1 MHWHG
6 GAAYP
11 RGGQNPCGP
20 PPQERAGGQTQ
31 KNGKTKGVLPPPWIW
46 KIQGAVARA
55 VFEKHGLFQSGIKR
69 NGVKRVAKDG
79 TRRGGARPGAGRK
92 PKALA
97 DKIKDGQKASVMMVP
112 AELESVDMPP
122 IRDFLTE
129 EQRDGT
135 KLCSQ
140 EIYEETYRW
149 LQERKCAALVSRQ
162 LVEQYAMSVGRWIHC
177 EQTISKLG
185 YIAKH
190 PTTSAAIASPY
201 VKMAQDYMK
210 QVNTVWNE
218 IYQVVKENC
227 SGEWSGTPQDDAMQL
242 LLRARAPKNGG
253 GN

>member
-1 MHWHG
+1 M
-6 GAAYP
+6 
-11 RGGQNPCGP
+11 
-20 PPQERAGGQTQ
+20 
-31 KNGKTKGVLPPPWIW
+31 
-46 KIQGAVARA
+46 
-55 VFEKHGLFQSGIKR
+55 
-69 NGVKRVAKDG
+69 AKDG

-112 AELESVDMPP
+112 AELESVEMPP

-135 KLCSQ
+135 KLCSE
-140 EIYEETYRW
+140 EIYNETYRW
-149 LQERKCAALVSRQ
+149 LKERKCEHIVSRQ

-190 PTTSAAIASPY
+190 PTTNAAIASPY

-210 QVNTVWNE
+210 QVNTIWNE
-218 IYQVVKENC
+218 IYQIVKENC
-227 SGEWSGTPQDDAMQL
+227 SEEFKGSPQDSTMEL
-242 LLRARAPKNGG
+242 MLRARTRD
-253 GN
+253 